1 MIWLIG
7 CFILGLFVGVC
18 VGWLFYIRQRRKNV
32 QIDEEKQLLYQEK
45 QIVVEFMHNLVEA
58 IGAGVGREEL
68 FHHIVHASILSTGA
82 LSACIFERTGK
93 NKLRGI
99 AVEGL
104 FPPQHLLPEKS
115 RDKLSTRSKF
125 IEQILKS
132 EVFEMGEGLIGSVAR
147 TGKAVLI
154 EDASGDPR
162 VIQHE
167 DPALKV
173 RSLVVAPIAFRS
185 KILGVLAVANPA
197 DGMAFNDADFSLV
210 QSLAEQAAM
219 AIHNSDLME
228 MQIEKSKLDLDIS
241 VASSIQGMILPQT
254 FPDNHALDIDAFYR
268 PAQKIGGDLYNVIK
282 LDESRVGLA
291 IADVSGKG
299 VPASLLMTIC
309 QTNLR
314 HFAQSFRSPSEVLK
328 AMNREMSE
336 EIRRDMFITVIYAI
350 IDTTNETLT
359 LARAG
364 HELPLLCVH
373 PEGQAKPE
381 LNFVG
386 SEGMGLGMVPSEIFD
401 YVIEDCTVPFKHG
414 DIAVFYTD
422 GVTEAADEEGTEFA
436 SKRLAECVRVLR
448 DRPAREINT
457 GIVSTV
463 ERYTGQDTF
472 ADDLTLITVRHT

>member
-1 MIWLIG
+1 MIWLVLG
-7 CFILGLFVGVC
+7 FVLGLFVGTC

-32 QIDEEKQLLYQEK
+32 QIDEEKQLIHQEK

-68 FHHIVHASILSTGA
+68 FQHIVHASILSTGA

-93 NKLRGI
+93 DKLRGI

-104 FPPQHLLPEKS
+104 FPPQHPLPEKTLD
-115 RDKLSTRSKF
+115 RLSTRSKF

-154 EDASGDPR
+154 EDATGDPR

-167 DPALKV
+167 DSALKV
-173 RSLVVAPIAFRS
+173 RSLVIAPLAFRS

-197 DGMAFNDADFSLV
+197 DGVAFNETDFSLV

-228 MQIEKSKLDLDIS
+228 MQIEKSKLDLDIA

-254 FPDNHALDIDAFYR
+254 FPANTGLDIDAFYR

-282 LDESRVGLA
+282 LDESRIGVA

-336 EIRRDMFITVIYAI
+336 EIRRDMFITIIYAI
-350 IDTTNETLT
+350 FDTANDTLT

-364 HELPLLCVH
+364 HELPLVCVH
-373 PEGQAKPE
+373 AEGQAKPE

-386 SEGMGLGMVPSEIFD
+386 SEGMALGMVTADIFD
-401 YVIEDCTVPFKHG
+401 FVIEDCTVPFRRG
-414 DIAVFYTD
+414 DIAVLYTD

-436 SKRLAECVRVLR
+436 SSRLAESVRVLR
-448 DRPAREINT
+448 DRSAHAINA

-463 ERYTGQDTF
+463 ERYTGQSKF
-472 ADDLTLITVRHT
+472 ADDLTLITLKRT

>member
-1 MIWLIG
+1 MIWLFVG
-7 CFILGLFVGVC
+7 FLLGLWAGVT

-32 QIDEEKQLLYQEK
+32 QIDEEKQLLHQEK

-58 IGAGVGREEL
+58 IGAGAGREEL
-68 FHHIVHASILSTGA
+68 FQHIVHASILSTGA
-82 LSACIFERTGK
+82 LSACIFERTGRD
-93 NKLRGI
+93 KLRGV

-104 FPPQHLLPEKS
+104 FPPQHQLPEKS
-115 RDKLSTRSKF
+115 REKLSTRAKF

-162 VIQHE
+162 VIQHD

-197 DGMAFNDADFSLV
+197 DGMAFNETDFSLV

-219 AIHNSDLME
+219 AIHNSDLMG
-228 MQIEKSKLDLDIS
+228 MQIEKSKLDLDIA
-241 VASSIQGMILPQT
+241 VASSIQGMILPQK
-254 FPDNHALDIDAFYR
+254 FPDNAALDIDAFYR

-282 LDESRVGLA
+282 LDERRVGLA

-314 HFAQSFRSPSEVLK
+314 HFAQAYRSPSEVLK

-336 EIRRDMFITVIYAI
+336 EIRRDMFITIIYAI
-350 IDTTNETLT
+350 IDTANDTLT

-364 HELPLLCVH
+364 HELPLVCV
-373 PEGQAKPE
+373 PSGADSKPE
-381 LNFVG
+381 LAFIG
-386 SEGMGLGMVPSEIFD
+386 SEGMALGMVPSEVFD
-401 YVIEDCTVPFKHG
+401 YVIEDKTVPFKRG

-422 GVTEAADEEGTEFA
+422 GVTEAADEEGAEFA
-436 SKRLAECVRVLR
+436 SKRLAESVRVLR
-448 DRPAREINT
+448 ERPARDINA

-463 ERYTGQDTF
+463 ERYTGQDKF
-472 ADDLTLITVRHT
+472 ADDLTLITVKHT

>member
-1 MIWLIG
+1 MIWLLLSFG
-7 CFILGLFVGVC
+7 VGLFVGAF
-18 VGWLFYIRQRRKNV
+18 VGWLFYIRQRRRNV
-32 QIDEEKQLLYQEK
+32 QLDEEKQLVHQEK

-68 FHHIVHASILSTGA
+68 FQHIVHASILSTGA

-93 NKLRGI
+93 DKLRGI

-104 FPPQHLLPEKS
+104 FPPQHPLPQKS
-115 RDKLSTRSKF
+115 RDRLATRSKF

-154 EDASGDPR
+154 EDAGSDPR

-197 DGMAFNDADFSLV
+197 DGLAFNEADFSLV

-254 FPDNHALDIDAFYR
+254 FPDNPALEIDAYYR

-314 HFAQSFRSPSEVLK
+314 HFAQAFRSPSEVLK

-336 EIRRDMFITVIYAI
+336 EIRRDMFITIIYAI
-350 IDTTNETLT
+350 IDTARDTLT

-364 HELPLLCVH
+364 HELPLICTH
-373 PEGQAKPE
+373 SGSEAKPE

-386 SEGMGLGMVPSEIFD
+386 SEGMALGMVPPDIFD
-401 YVIEDCTVPFKHG
+401 YVIEDRTVPFKRG

-422 GVTEAADEEGTEFA
+422 GVTESIDDEGTEFA
-436 SKRLAECVRVLR
+436 SNRLAECVRVLR
-448 DRPAREINT
+448 DRPAKQINS

-463 ERYTGQDTF
+463 ERYTGQASF
-472 ADDLTLITVRHT
+472 ADDLTLITVKHT

>member
-1 MIWLIG
+1 M
-7 CFILGLFVGVC
+7 GLFVGAC
-18 VGWLFYIRQRRKNV
+18 LGWLLYIRQRRKNV
-32 QIDEEKQLLYQEK
+32 QIDEEKQLVHQEK

-68 FHHIVHASILSTGA
+68 FQHIVHASILSTGA
-82 LSACIFERTGK
+82 MSACIFERTGK
-93 NKLRGI
+93 NTLKGI

-104 FPPQHLLPEKS
+104 FPPQHQLPEKS

-154 EDASGDPR
+154 EDARNDPR
-162 VIQHE
+162 VIQHD

-173 RSLVVAPIAFRS
+173 RSLVVAPLAFRS

-197 DGMAFNDADFSLV
+197 DGIAFNEADFSLV

-228 MQIEKSKLDLDIS
+228 MQIEKSKLDLDIA
-241 VASSIQGMILPQT
+241 VASSIQGMILPQK
-254 FPDNHALDIDAFYR
+254 FPDNSALDIDAFYR
-268 PAQKIGGDLYNVIK
+268 PAQKIGGDLYNVIR
-282 LDESRVGLA
+282 LDDDRVGLA

-314 HFAQSFRSPSEVLK
+314 HFAQSYRSPSEVLK

-336 EIRRDMFITVIYAI
+336 EIRRDMFITIIYAI
-350 IDTTNETLT
+350 IDTTQQTLT

-373 PEGQAKPE
+373 GGEDIKPE
-381 LNFVG
+381 LTFVG
-386 SEGMGLGMVPSEIFD
+386 SEGMGLGMVPAEIFD
-401 YVIEDCTVPFKHG
+401 FVIEDKTVPFQHG

-422 GVTEAADEEGTEFA
+422 GVTEAADEEGTEFGSA
-436 SKRLAECVRVLR
+436 RLAECVRTLR
-448 DRPAREINT
+448 NRSSRDLNT

-463 ERYTGQDTF
+463 ERYTGQAKF
-472 ADDLTLITVRHT
+472 ADDLTLITVKHT